1 MPVRPSVDAIHYGIM
16 TRRRRITGGVT
27 RCSRCVTRCSR
38 VRGTSGRGPIRTFTG
53 EQAYAYALGVQK
65 NPSTARPENRH
76 VPITVAVRRTYWAF
90 FAGSVVA
97 FVAVCAVSAQL
108 RGPQV
113 LAAVFWLALMF
124 AFYMCFVTWAYEL
137 AIYDHNVHIRSLL
150 RSWEFPLS
158 AVGDVRARRS
168 SLPLFAFWW
177 TNVVY
182 YQARSKR
189 RKVLVFSPEDLRRP
203 PLYMAAPPNL

>member
-1 MPVRPSVDAIHYGIM
+1 VKETFAEHPIS
-16 TRRRRITGGVT
+16 
-27 RCSRCVTRCSR
+27 
-38 VRGTSGRGPIRTFTG
+38 GTEAHLDLYR
-53 EQAYAYALGVQK
+53 EQAYTYALGVQED
-65 NPSTARPENRH
+65 PSTARPEGGH
-76 VPITVAVRRTYWAF
+76 IPISVAVPRTHWAF
-90 FAGSVVA
+90 FAVSVVA

-113 LAAVFWLALMF
+113 IAAVFWLALMF
-124 AFYMCFVTWAYEL
+124 VFYMCFVTWAYEL
-137 AIYDHNVHIRSLL
+137 AIYDHNVQVRSLL

-177 TNVVY
+177 TNVVD
-182 YQARSKR
+182 YQAGSKR

-203 PLYMAAPPNL
+203 PLYMAVPPYL